1 VVLEVW
7 NQTSFEESRNAHSE
21 VRMAD
26 PIKPVMTP
34 EEWDTVCALEQDV
47 ASLDAVTFLE
57 IVLGP
62 EPDPA
67 AAAAALLYDRAV
79 GFTWAM
85 VDAIR
90 ISADRSTGVQKDGI
104 GDVGETALAAA
115 ERLAALLPP
124 RDGEV

>member
-1 VVLEVW
+1 
-7 NQTSFEESRNAHSE
+7 
-21 VRMAD
+21 MAD
-26 PIKPVMTP
+26 PIEPVMTP
-34 EEWDTVCALEQDV
+34 EEWDTVRALEQDV
-47 ASLDAVTFLE
+47 ASVDAVTFLE

-79 GFTWAM
+79 GFTWEM

-90 ISADRSTGVQKDGI
+90 VAADRSTGVHEEGI
-104 GDVGETALAAA
+104 GDVGETARAAA

-124 RDGEV
+124 RAANE